1 MSQEKIET
9 KRLKR
14 LLLVNWHTFIYEM
27 VDFGEINLICG
38 PNGSGKTTLL
48 DAINTILLSDTGRS
62 YNKSGNTSGKRSL
75 DDYLAGTSGE
85 EGQERLREGNFTSI
99 VALEFEDT
107 KTGGHFVSGASFDV
121 ESYGKKKSQYF
132 TYTGKIPE
140 DGFVHDGFPLRRA
153 EMKAEI
159 NRIKKPRTKVAFN
172 EAASRNG
179 RELYARLGGLQP
191 EQFKDVFRNTVAF
204 KAEDLKDIKS
214 FVGKYICNSMEEID
228 LSQNLNNIRDYEEME
243 RQAQAVK
250 KRAASLQAIEDVFQK
265 ESELEEQLRRAR
277 YISLR
282 AQKEE
287 ADDEKTQAQTEL
299 SGREQEEK
307 ALNEQLDSDRRTEA
321 QLENERDSLQIEIG
335 SSNVLQTKK
344 RLEDEIS
351 ALKTESDVIEAQA
364 QEAREYWFNNIRVLG
379 RPIVGRFL
387 EDKLPEEAIFDESR
401 DFKKQISKTI
411 REEIAKLPFKF
422 ANILQGEGDSF
433 LIKNGERYFDEF
445 LRKTESLKLEAA
457 LIDKNL
463 KAEETNLNER
473 VRELTDEISQ
483 LEQGITPLPK
493 DVQKLKEILRD
504 ETGVELNVL
513 AEVCEIND
521 PAWGNVL
528 EGFLGKRR
536 YYFIPDESLVSRSLK
551 IYDRHKRNLGGYN
564 GGIVNVKEF
573 RKSGRPPM
581 KGSLAEEI
589 LTENPALRGY
599 LNQLLGDTI
608 KCEAAADLEK
618 VRKGITREGMR
629 HTGGAFFPMNPR
641 DWQHPMIGQ
650 EGRKRRLEQCR
661 QEKKSLEDLRRE
673 IRSLR
678 EQIVKL
684 HFERFSFNTS
694 ENARYL
700 RAITET
706 ERLPELEKE
715 IADRKDQIASLDL
728 SAIEAL
734 QAQLRAVRLEIDTIR
749 RRRETAISR
758 IGQIKAEKTELA
770 QKISRLDQT
779 ITELTGQI
787 EAEFDLSWIDE
798 IGNEEYQRA
807 KKRSEAVRQKFSQA
821 YSNRIVTLTS
831 QKDRAHQELVHLRRD
846 YILEYNAPFSEED
859 DGNEHFTLEL
869 KKILENELPQY
880 QKNFAEMKKKT
891 EADMREN
898 YISKMRYNIQTA
910 RARIQEHNQI
920 LSKIQFGTD
929 RYHFLIK
936 PRDEYLKIYRMIMS
950 DLNIGEGPTIMSQA
964 IQEQYPDEMDSLFR
978 LLLEEERKG
987 GVNAFKDYR
996 TFLDFD
1002 IEIMQENGKSR
1013 KLSKVQGKLSGG
1025 ETQAPYYV
1033 SMITSLA
1040 SVYREGHDR
1049 LGGTLRLAAF
1059 DEAFSK
1065 MDGERTDAAIRLLR
1079 DMQMQS
1085 IIVAPL
1091 NKAGDLIR
1099 HADQVYVI
1107 TSGEDGSSVDHFTKK
1122 DLVEMMTEGI
1132 EDD

>member
-1 MSQEKIET
+1 MSQNKIET

-107 KTGGHFVSGASFDV
+107 KSGESFVSGASFDV
-121 ESYGKKKSQYF
+121 ESYGKKKAQYF

-140 DGFVHDGFPLRRA
+140 DGFVQEGFPLRRA

-159 NRIKKPRTKVAFN
+159 NKIKKPRTKVAFN

-228 LSQNLNNIRDYEEME
+228 LSQSLNEIRDYEEME
-243 RQAQAVK
+243 RQAKAVE
-250 KRAASLQAIEDVFQK
+250 KRAASLQAIDDAYKK
-265 ESELEEQLRRAR
+265 ETELEEQLRRAR

-287 ADDEKTQAQTEL
+287 ADEEKSGAEQEL
-299 SGREQEEK
+299 GKREQEEQ
-307 ALNEQLDSDRRTEA
+307 QLGA
-321 QLENERDSLQIEIG
+321 QLESDRQQSAKLESERDSLQIEIG

-351 ALKTESDVIEAQA
+351 ALKSQVDTIETQA
-364 QEAREYWFNNIRVLG
+364 GEAREYWFSNIRVLG
-379 RPIVGRFL
+379 RPAVGRFL
-387 EDKLPEEAIFDESR
+387 EEKSPKDPIFDEVR
-401 DFKKQISKTI
+401 NFKKQITQTI

-433 LIKNGERYFDEF
+433 LIQNGEAYLEDFSQH
-445 LRKTESLKLEAA
+445 TSALKLESAV
-457 LIDKNL
+457 LEKNL
-463 KAEETNLNER
+463 GAEEENLNARIRQLNE
-473 VRELTDEISQ
+473 EIAQ
-483 LEQGITPLPK
+483 LEQGITPLPR
-493 DVQKLKEILRD
+493 DVQKLKDILKD
-504 ETGVELNVL
+504 ETGVELSVL
-513 AEVCEIND
+513 AEVCEISD
-521 PAWGNVL
+521 PDWGNVL

-536 YYFIPDESLVSRSLK
+536 YYFIPDDALVSRALQ
-551 IYDRHKRNLGGYN
+551 IYDRNKRDLGGYN

-573 RKSGRPPM
+573 KKSGRPPM
-581 KGSLAEEI
+581 PGSLAEEI

-599 LNQLLGDTI
+599 LNSLLGDTI
-608 KCEAAADLEK
+608 KCEQAKDLEK
-618 VRKGITREGMR
+618 VRKGITKEGMR

-650 EGRKRRLEQCR
+650 EGRKRRLELCR
-661 QEKKSLEDLRRE
+661 NEKKSLETLRQV
-673 IRSLR
+673 IRTCR
-678 EQIVKL
+678 EQIEKL
-684 HFERFSFNTS
+684 HFEKFSFS
-694 ENARYL
+694 APENARCL
-700 RAITET
+700 KAIEET
-706 ERLPELEKE
+706 QKLPELQQK
-715 IADRKDQIASLDL
+715 IAERNEQIASLDL

-734 QAQLRAVRLEIDTIR
+734 QARLEAVRLEIGTIQN
-749 RRRETAISR
+749 RRETTISR
-758 IGQIKAEKTELA
+758 LGQIGAEKRELKQRIA
-770 QKISRLDQT
+770 QLDQT
-779 ITELTGQI
+779 ISELSGQI
-787 EAEFDLSWIDE
+787 EADFDPQWIRE
-798 IGNEEYQRA
+798 VGEEEYQRA
-807 KKRSEAVRQKFSQA
+807 KRRSEAVRQKFSQA
-821 YSNRIVTLTS
+821 YNNRIVTLTS

-1002 IEIMQENGKSR
+1002 IEIQQENGKTR
-1013 KLSKVQGKLSGG
+1013 RLSKVQGKLSGG

-1107 TSGEDGSSVDHFTKK
+1107 TSGDDGSSVDHFTKK
-1122 DLVEMMTEGI
+1122 ELVLMMTGDL
-1132 EDD
+1132 DD